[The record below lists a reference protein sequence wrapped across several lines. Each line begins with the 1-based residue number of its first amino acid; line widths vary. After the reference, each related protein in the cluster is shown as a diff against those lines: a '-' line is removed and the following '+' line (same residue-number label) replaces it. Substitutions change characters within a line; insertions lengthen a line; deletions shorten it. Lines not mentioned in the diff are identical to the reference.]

1 VRRRRGCVGGVGACV
16 QLSRQQTRALRRARW
31 RRPSPRCTTRSGQ
44 PRLRRAAR
52 RACPRG
58 KLRRP
63 RCRRNPRR
71 SLRSARPLRLIRRLR
86 RLSRP
91 AASAVACLCRPSLAP
106 SLLCAEGEARPCP
119 SNSNSSLQ
127 PMGQPPCAS
136 GSVYSQRCC
145 VPPPTCHPISN
156 TRTHTR
162 TLTRAR
168 TRTSTLDS
176 RVYSCLA
183 NEAGW
188 GVCGCMRADTPPAGV
203 TPSLSAMPTAA
214 PTECAGEYQAEDAIL
229 EVWISAGAPGCGER

>member
-1 VRRRRGCVGGVGACV
+1 MRRCGCV
-16 QLSRQQTRALRRARW
+16 QLSHPQARAHWRARW
-31 RRPSPRCTTRSGQ
+31 RRPSPRCTTRSAQ
-44 PRLRRAAR
+44 PRRRRAAR

-58 KLRRP
+58 NLRRP
-63 RCRRNPRR
+63 RCHRNPRR
-71 SLRSARPLRLIRRLR
+71 SLRSARPLGLVRRLR

-119 SNSNSSLQ
+119 SNSNSNSNSSLQ
-127 PMGQPPCAS
+127 PIGQPPCAS

-162 TLTRAR
+162 TITRAR

-203 TPSLSAMPTAA
+203 TPSPSAMPTAA
-214 PTECAGEYQAEDAIL
+214 PTGCAGEYQAEDAIL
-229 EVWISAGAPGCGER
+229 EVWISTRAPARAER